1 MVDPSIV
8 VGGRGLVVVERGVV
22 GRSRGGTSQGAAAAV
37 LCQLPPS
44 WTPCPRHGKE
54 LQSRAQHELAAA
66 VEVAGAGNAGGAVE
80 IRAELSHQYAPA
92 ALVARSESAAMVV
105 VGRRGLGEFTGG
117 LVGPVSS
124 AVVRHAHCA
133 QIIPGLRRDEPAD
146 PDSLPNGTFEGHP
159 MAAACSH
166 ARRPASIERV
176 TFDPARL
183 SGFIGSWSR
192 AGMTVTVAKED
203 TMVEDHGQPTWRQDA
218 VSTRDDD
225 PGDVKYLRPLGLA
238 FALLSGAAVA
248 GLVVGLGAWL
258 ATPLVGV
265 SAAATLI
272 GTACLAVAMV

>member
-8 VGGRGLVVVERGVV
+8 VGGRGLVVVGRGVV

-66 VEVAGAGNAGGAVE
+66 VEIAEAGNAGGAVE

-117 LVGPVSS
+117 LVGSVSS
-124 AVVRHAHCA
+124 AVARHAHCA

-146 PDSLPNGTFEGHP
+146 PNSLPNGTFEGHP
-159 MAAACSH
+159 MATACSH
-166 ARRPASIERV
+166 AKRAASIERV

-183 SGFIGSWSR
+183 SGFIGSW
-192 AGMTVTVAKED
+192 
-203 TMVEDHGQPTWRQDA
+203 
-218 VSTRDDD
+218 
-225 PGDVKYLRPLGLA
+225 
-238 FALLSGAAVA
+238 
-248 GLVVGLGAWL
+248 
-258 ATPLVGV
+258 
-265 SAAATLI
+265 
-272 GTACLAVAMV
+272 